1 MRATQL
7 RSNSHARYDEGSAS
21 VSSSSPH
28 DTHNFATSIKSDAQL
43 ASFISRKSNI
53 LHCKIRQ
60 HPYHS
65 NTTHPTPSLCS
76 RFRTWTPSPICFHA
90 ADAASYSSCPFYA
103 GVKAFTHQPLDQPF
117 RTPSTQEA
125 KERAAKLDPLDQ
137 KADR

>member
-53 LHCKIRQ
+53 LHCKIHHRDQ
-60 HPYHS
+60 HLAS
-65 NTTHPTPSLCS
+65 EGSVEQS
-76 RFRTWTPSPICFHA
+76 RDLT
-90 ADAASYSSCPFYA
+90 
-103 GVKAFTHQPLDQPF
+103 
-117 RTPSTQEA
+117 
-125 KERAAKLDPLDQ
+125 
-137 KADR
+137 DRNRI